1 LALFLF
7 EIPHLTQTGQCGMI
21 FEFAPLGR
29 FKLHKNMA
37 IIRYIKETSAELK
50 HVNWPSRKQTLIYT
64 SLIIVISLFVAAY
77 LGLFDWLFTNLV
89 KLFV

>member
-1 LALFLF
+1 M
-7 EIPHLTQTGQCGMI
+7 G
-21 FEFAPLGR
+21 
-29 FKLHKNMA
+29 

-50 HVNWPSRKQTLIYT
+50 HVTWPSRRQTLIYT

-77 LGLFDWLFTNLV
+77 LGLFDWLFTGFV